1 MLHRAWTEYCNMIHE
16 NSKRYRGHPHDL
28 VQFWEIWKIYSPGCP
43 KNTFSEVFRIKFYVF
58 NVKWT
63 KWSLLTYCHRLRLC
77 YKFLCNFTNFSVL
90 DFCKNMNPRLYKF
103 VIFSKGTQP
112 FDFMKTNVIWKLT
125 YKKLKTNQ
133 VKLMEVWSCF
143 SKRREWDYFKLVGLI
158 VNNME
163 RINTKW

>member
-1 MLHRAWTEYCNMIHE
+1 
-16 NSKRYRGHPHDL
+16 
-28 VQFWEIWKIYSPGCP
+28 
-43 KNTFSEVFRIKFYVF
+43 
-58 NVKWT
+58 
-63 KWSLLTYCHRLRLC
+63 
-77 YKFLCNFTNFSVL
+77 
-90 DFCKNMNPRLYKF
+90 MNPRLYKF